1 MLFRERYAGAG
12 LSGGLVA
19 FPALSCNGSG
29 DTAGRNRLMGM
40 SEITIDEA
48 RRHVLGLGCERGTPD
63 SEVMALA
70 VEALRAADISGAELS
85 AVASIDSRSEE
96 AAILAVAAYFSVPAV
111 FFDAVRLEEE
121 TPRLRNPSA
130 IVFARVGCHGVAEAA
145 ALAAIGDAAELVLGK
160 IKSQHATAAVAR
172 IGLQKA

>member
-1 MLFRERYAGAG
+1 MLRRE

-19 FPALSCNGSG
+19 FLASSCNCSL
-29 DTAGRNRLMGM
+29 DTAGRNQLMGM

-63 SEVMALA
+63 SEVRALA
-70 VEALRAADISGAELS
+70 VEALDAAGIDAAQLA

-96 AAILAVAAYFSVPAV
+96 AAILAIAAHFSVSAV
-111 FFDAVRLEEE
+111 FFDAARLEEE
-121 TPRLRNPSA
+121 TPRLKNPSA

-145 ALAAIGDAAELVLGK
+145 ALAALGADAELVLGK

>member
-1 MLFRERYAGAG
+1 MLFRGRYAGAG

-48 RRHVLGLGCERGTPD
+48 RRYVLGLGCERGTPD
-63 SEVMALA
+63 GEVMALA
-70 VEALRAADISGAELS
+70 VEALRAAGISGAELA
-85 AVASIDSRSEE
+85 AVASIDSRGQEP
-96 AAILAVAAYFSVPAV
+96 AILAVAAHFSVPAV
-111 FFDAVRLEEE
+111 FFDAARLEEE
-121 TPRLRNPSA
+121 TPRLKNPSET
-130 IVFARVGCHGVAEAA
+130 VFARVGCHGVAEAA
-145 ALAAIGDAAELVLGK
+145 ALAALGMDAELVLGK